1 MAAELARLR
10 GDDGELPVPEELKGS
25 FGVLRRGVRES
36 PELRKG
42 LGFTLVV
49 SLGVTVVSLVT
60 PVLVQQVFDKGFTP
74 EFRPTFVYGMCAA
87 AFLLVLVAFLAARTA
102 GKRLVRTSEEALLN
116 LRVRTFAHIHRLSIA
131 EQSEEKRGVFVARV
145 TADADSLQQ
154 FTEYGGIAWLIS
166 FVQAFGALA
175 LMLVYSWQL
184 SIVVVLLMVP
194 LVTIMG
200 SMQSRLSAAFDAAR
214 TRVGEML
221 SEVSE
226 SVMGAAVVRA
236 YGLDDTIHA
245 RVTGAIGRRYD
256 AEVKAH
262 LRAATLWPMSSVF
275 YALTLSVV
283 VAVGA
288 LFGPEWGL
296 TFGTVT
302 AFLFLGDVFL
312 GVFED
317 LPEIY
322 AETQT
327 AIAGWRKILA
337 VLDLPV
343 EIEEPTDG
351 VRLPTHGALDVAVHD
366 MTYAYRTGKPV
377 LHDID
382 VTVPAGSHI
391 AIVGETGSG
400 KSTFAKLLTRLA
412 DPADG
417 LIEVGGVDL
426 REIDPASRRVAIRMV
441 PQDGFL
447 FDWTVR
453 ENVKVGREGATDREV
468 DAAFE
473 ELGLGDW
480 VRALQDGLDT
490 RAGERGEQLSVG
502 ERQLIALVRAQIADP
517 GLLILDEAT
526 SAVDPATEARI
537 TEALRRLSAGRTT
550 VTIAH
555 RLAPPSTPTACWC
568 STAAGSWRKAPTT
581 NSSPGTACTPGCSIA
596 GWATPRSTPQP
607 TAKPRCSRT
616 RRPGSISGDAG
627 VQGTSE
633 EEVAALPRAF
643 PAGQG
648 QAQVQ
653 PALVRPPADR
663 ADGRRGPGHRP
674 QLRGI
679 DPGHRR
685 PGRSD
690 LPVGRA
696 RA

>member
-1 MAAELARLR
+1 MSDELLRLR
-10 GDDGELPVPEELKGS
+10 GLDGELPVPEELKGS
-25 FGVLRRGVRES
+25 FGVLRRGLRES
-36 PELRKG
+36 PELRTG
-42 LGFTLVV
+42 LGFTLII
-49 SLGVTVVSLVT
+49 SLGITAVSLVT
-60 PVLVQQVFDKGFTP
+60 PVLVQQVFDHGFTP
-74 EFRPTFVYGMCAA
+74 EFKPLFVYGICGV
-87 AFLLVLVAFLAARTA
+87 AFLLVIVAFLAARAA
-102 GKRLVRTSEEALLN
+102 GRRLVRASEEALMN

-175 LMLVYSWQL
+175 LMLYYSWQL

-194 LVTIMG
+194 LVVVMG

-236 YGLDDTIHA
+236 YGIDDTIHD

-275 YALTLSVV
+275 YALTLSTV

-288 LFGPEWGL
+288 VFGPEWGL

-312 GVFED
+312 SVFED

-337 VLDLPV
+337 VLDLPI
-343 EIEEPTDG
+343 EIDEPADG
-351 VRLPTHGALDVAVHD
+351 ARLPTHGALDVDVRG
-366 MTYAYRTGKPV
+366 MSFGYRDGPRV
-377 LHDID
+377 LRDID
-382 VTVPAGSHI
+382 VSIPAGSHI

-400 KSTFAKLLTRLA
+400 KTTFAKLLTRLA
-412 DPADG
+412 DPTVGA
-417 LIEVGGVDL
+417 IEVGGVDL
-426 REIDPASRRVAIRMV
+426 RKIDPSSRRIAIRMV

-453 ENVKVGREGATDREV
+453 ENVKAGREGATDREV
-468 DAAFE
+468 ETAFE
-473 ELGLGDW
+473 ELGLGEW
-480 VRALQDGLDT
+480 VRSLQAGLET

-555 RLAPPSTPTACWC
+555 RL
-568 STAAGSWRKAPTT
+568 STAEHADRVLVFEHGEIVERGAHDELVAMGGVYAALFDSWLGNTQQDGTAGSV
-581 NSSPGTACTPGCSIA
+581 GDIA
-596 GWATPRSTPQP
+596 
-607 TAKPRCSRT
+607 
-616 RRPGSISGDAG
+616 
-627 VQGTSE
+627 
-633 EEVAALPRAF
+633 
-643 PAGQG
+643 
-648 QAQVQ
+648 
-653 PALVRPPADR
+653 
-663 ADGRRGPGHRP
+663 
-674 QLRGI
+674 
-679 DPGHRR
+679 
-685 PGRSD
+685 
-690 LPVGRA
+690 
-696 RA
+696 

>member
-1 MAAELARLR
+1 
-10 GDDGELPVPEELKGS
+10 
-25 FGVLRRGVRES
+25 
-36 PELRKG
+36 
-42 LGFTLVV
+42 
-49 SLGVTVVSLVT
+49 
-60 PVLVQQVFDKGFTP
+60 
-74 EFRPTFVYGMCAA
+74 MCAA

-102 GKRLVRTSEEALLN
+102 GRRLVRTSEEALLN

-175 LMLVYSWQL
+175 LMLIYSWQL

-200 SMQSRLSAAFDAAR
+200 SMQARLSAAFDAAR

-366 MTYAYRTGKPV
+366 MTYAYRNGKPV

-426 REIDPASRRVAIRMV
+426 REIDPSSRRVAIRMV

-453 ENVKVGREGATDREV
+453 ENVKVGRDGATDREV

-555 RLAPPSTPTACWC
+555 RLTHRRARRPRAGVRRRPDRGGGHPRRTHRRARRVRRAVPELAGQHPGRQRRCPAGRGATGPVGPVASRAMPESKGRQKKKSPRYRAPSQQAKAKHKSSPRWYGPLLIALM
-568 STAAGSWRKAPTT
+568 AAGVLVIVL
-581 NSSPGTACTPGCSIA
+581 NYVGLIPGTDNQADPIYLWVGTRPDRGRI
-596 GWATPRSTPQP
+596 R
-607 TAKPRCSRT
+607 RHHLLVLSRP
-616 RRPGSISGDAG
+616 PGSR
-627 VQGTSE
+627 
-633 EEVAALPRAF
+633 PRPNHTDVIF
-643 PAGQG
+643 
-648 QAQVQ
+648 
-653 PALVRPPADR
+653 
-663 ADGRRGPGHRP
+663 HRVVHT
-674 QLRGI
+674 G
-679 DPGHRR
+679 G
-685 PGRSD
+685 
-690 LPVGRA
+690 
-696 RA
+696 